1 MSSALPGLV
10 KAFAWTCRNVVLYGR
25 RNMHAQSHQSDP
37 RILVRRTLA
46 RDHRFLAGLL
56 RPGQSVLDVGCGLG
70 AITAGIAKT
79 VGPAGNVIGLDR
91 DETLLQLARTEYRTV
106 SNLEFVRGD
115 AIDLD
120 YHAQFD
126 IVTAARTLQW
136 IAEPALAISQMR
148 KAIQQGGRL
157 VVLDYNH
164 LRNHWSPEPPY
175 GFSKVYQAFLAWRQA
190 NCWDNEMAEHL
201 PELFHLAGL
210 DEVESY
216 EQDEVTGRGDPLWS
230 EVMQSL
236 GEQVTRAGFCTE
248 TELKEGQQRYYDWS
262 KTGLIKQTLSMQTVV
277 GRVPASAE
285 IFDPS

>member
-25 RNMHAQSHQSDP
+25 RNMHAQSHQSHP

-70 AITAGIAKT
+70 AITAGIAKA

-91 DETLLQLARTEYRTV
+91 DETLLQLARIEHRV
-106 SNLEFVRGD
+106 VPNLEFVRGD
-115 AIDLD
+115 AINLD

-136 IAEPALAISQMR
+136 IAEP
-148 KAIQQGGRL
+148 GGRL

-164 LRNHWSPEPPY
+164 LRSHWSPEPPY
-175 GFSKVYQAFLAWRQA
+175 GFRKFYQAFLAWRQA

-216 EQDEVTGRGDPLWS
+216 EQDDELTGRGDPLWL

-236 GEQVTRAGFCTE
+236 GEQVARAGFCKE
-248 TELKEGQQRYYDWS
+248 TELKEGQQCYGDWS
-262 KTGLIKQTLSMQTVV
+262 KTGLLKQTLSMQTVV